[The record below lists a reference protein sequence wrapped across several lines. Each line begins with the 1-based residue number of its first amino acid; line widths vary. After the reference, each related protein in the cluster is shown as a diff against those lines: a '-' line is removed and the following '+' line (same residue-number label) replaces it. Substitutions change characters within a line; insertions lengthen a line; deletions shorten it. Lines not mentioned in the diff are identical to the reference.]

1 MILPVVLLCLGI
13 GILFGLI
20 NGSLWAYFGVEPF
33 IVTLGTFSIGRGI
46 GLVYARG
53 PVGSVPYIYQQFA
66 YADIGPVPLAVIFFF
81 AALVAGFLMLSRT
94 SLGRRIYA
102 VGGNPE
108 AARLAGV
115 PVRKV
120 RILAFVLSGLSAA
133 VTGLYMASRMG
144 SGDPN
149 IGPGFELDSITAVV
163 VGGTMLGGG
172 RGGLAGT
179 LGGVLLVATLS
190 NLLNLMNVEN
200 WYQQVIKG
208 LILLIAVAA
217 YWKRKA

>member
-1 MILPVVLLCLGI
+1 VVLLCLGI
-13 GILFGLI
+13 GVLFGLV
-20 NGSLWAYFGVEPF
+20 NGSLWARLGVEPF
-33 IVTLGTFSIGRGI
+33 VVTLGTFSIGRGI
-46 GLVYARG
+46 ALVYARG
-53 PVGSVPYIYQQFA
+53 PVGYVPPLYQQFA
-66 YADIGPVPLAVIFFF
+66 YADIGPVPFAVIFFF
-81 AALVAGFLMLSRT
+81 AVLAAGILMLSRT

-108 AARLAGV
+108 AARLSGI
-115 PVRKV
+115 PVQRV
-120 RILAFVLSGLSAA
+120 RIIAFVLSGLSAA

-163 VGGTMLGGG
+163 VGGTVLGGG
-172 RGGLAGT
+172 RGGLVGT

-190 NLLNLMNVEN
+190 NLLNLMNVDN

-217 YWKRKA
+217 YRKRET